1 MKFRNIIIIVTFI
14 LGALSC
20 NQDEVFEKEQYKNV
34 FALISQSDNVY
45 TKFFDL
51 RKEESLGYISFS
63 MGGTNRTGE
72 DVVINLVEDN
82 SYIDAYN
89 RVNFDMDVQK
99 YIKPLSD
106 SKYDIEALQC
116 KIPAGE
122 IGGQIP
128 VRIRPEGL
136 SPDSSYFISVR
147 VDSYSKYEINP
158 EKNYLLYRVRI
169 KNYWALGDG
178 TTGYN
183 LRGKRKEQGATTG
196 IEIPGVKIM
205 HPIAA
210 NKVRIIAGTET
221 YKSDIAT
228 FNKFA
233 IVLEIADDNKVSI
246 TSYKNMEVTQ
256 INGDVDFPNIFRID
270 DDGFKTYKTFLLR
283 YNYKVGG
290 KTYEMREE
298 LRFQFNPKD
307 EKEDE

>member
-14 LGALSC
+14 LGAASC

-51 RKEESLGYISFS
+51 RKAESLGYISFS

-72 DVVINLVEDN
+72 DVVINLVEDK
-82 SYIDAYN
+82 SYIDTYN
-89 RVNFDMDVQK
+89 SVNFDMDVQK
-99 YIKPLSD
+99 YIKPLTE
-106 SKYDIEALQC
+106 SKYDIESMQC

-158 EKNYLLYRVRI
+158 EKNYLLYRIRI
-169 KNYWALGDG
+169 KNYWAMGDG
-178 TTGYN
+178 TSGYN
-183 LRGKRKEQGATTG
+183 LRGKRKEQGAATG

-205 HPIAA
+205 HPLSA
-210 NKVRIIAGTET
+210 NKVRIMAGTET
-221 YKSDIAT
+221 YKSDVAT
-228 FNKFA
+228 FNKYA
-233 IVLEIADDNKVSI
+233 IVLEIADDNKVTI
-246 TSYKNMEVTQ
+246 TSYKDVEVTQ
-256 INGDVDFPNIFRID
+256 MNDDTDFPNIFRIE

-283 YNYKVGG
+283 YNYKAGG

-298 LRFQFNPKD
+298 LRLQFNPKD

>member
-1 MKFRNIIIIVTFI
+1 MKFRNIIIIAAFI
-14 LGALSC
+14 LGIVSC

-45 TKFFDL
+45 TKYFDL
-51 RKEESLGYISFS
+51 RKDESLGYISFS
-63 MGGTNRTGE
+63 MGGTNKTEE
-72 DVVINLVEDN
+72 DVVINLVEDK
-82 SYIDAYN
+82 SFIDAYN

-106 SKYDIEALQC
+106 SKYDLEALQC

-128 VRIRPEGL
+128 IRIRPAGL

-158 EKNYLLYRVRI
+158 QKNYLLYRIRI

-183 LRGKRKEQGATTG
+183 MRAKRKEKGSLTG

-205 HPIAA
+205 HPISA
-210 NKVRIIAGTET
+210 NEVRVIAGTET
-221 YKSDIAT
+221 YKSDVAT

-233 IVLEIADDNKVSI
+233 IVLEISDDNKVTI
-246 TSYKNMEVTQ
+246 KPYKDVKVKQ
-256 INGDVDFPNIFRID
+256 IDGDVDFPNIFRID

-283 YNYKVGG
+283 YDYTVNG
-290 KTYEMREE
+290 KTYEMQEE
-298 LRFQFNPKD
+298 LRLQFNPKD
-307 EKEDE
+307 EKEE